1 MSEGPFHWEDL
12 QPGQQ
17 QTTGSVSVSEAEIIA
32 FAQQFD
38 PQPFHTDPG
47 AAPKL
52 AFGGLVASGW
62 HTAALTMRLI
72 VGGGLEFAGGAIGRG
87 LEELGWPK
95 PVRPGDTLTAVN
107 EVLAT
112 RPLKSMATHGLVRLR
127 TTTFNQHGETVQMMV
142 SVVLVPRRSE
152 AR

>member
-1 MSEGPFHWEDL
+1 MSDGPFHWEDL
-12 QPGQQ
+12 QPGQK

-32 FAQQFD
+32 FAKQFD
-38 PQPFHTDPG
+38 PQPFHTDPV

-72 VGGGLEFAGGAIGRG
+72 VGGGLKFAGGAIGRG
-87 LEELGWPK
+87 LEEMSWPK

-107 EVLAT
+107 EVLST
-112 RPLKSMATHGLVRLR
+112 RPLNSMKTHGLVRLR
-127 TTTFNQHGETVQMMV
+127 TTTLNQHGETVQEMV
-142 SVVLVPRRSE
+142 SVVLVPRRTK
-152 AR
+152 